1 MQKHPIRLLLTL
13 LSVTV
18 VWVLVLSLLM
28 RANRPFLSPVAQI
41 KQQVSQNI
49 QQLADLTKH
58 QLLPLTER
66 SQSVDS
72 LRRAFLACRV
82 AYKRIESFTEYFF
95 PARSRLVNGPP
106 LPEIEVEENKLF
118 EPEGLQVI
126 EEYLYPTFD
135 PARRAD
141 LVREVKKLS
150 SEVSRYQT
158 LWVATDFTD
167 AHIFDLLR
175 LEVFRIISLGMA
187 GFDTPLCQT
196 AMPEAAVVLTS
207 MRTYLTQFGT
217 DLPEYAALDNQ
228 FQQAA
233 DYLNQHP
240 DFDSFDRAHFITTYA
255 NPMSKQLLTYQ
266 KTLGI
271 EPFKDRRPLRPNA
284 ETLFAANAFDPDAYA
299 ATADA
304 RMNPAKIELG
314 RRLFYD
320 PVLSA
325 NNQRACISCHQPDKA
340 FTDGLVKNKTLTG
353 QGLIGRN
360 TPTLLNAALQAG
372 QFYDLRASSL
382 ENQSFDVVHNVREMD
397 GSLEEV
403 ARKLQVDSSY
413 VALFRKAF
421 PTKNGPIDP
430 FQIQNALASYE
441 RTLLSF
447 DSRFDRYMRGQKT
460 VLSAEEVRGLNL
472 FMGKAKCGICHFM
485 PLFNGTV
492 PPGYTDSESEVIGVP
507 ATIAETEIDP
517 DLGRNAHTKIDALKY
532 AFKTP
537 TLRNVA
543 KTAPYMHNG
552 VYRTLDEVVEF
563 YNKGGGNGLGFNLE
577 NQTLPDDK
585 LNLTPVE
592 KKALVAFMKA
602 L

>member
-1 MQKHPIRLLLTL
+1 MQNNPIRLLLTL
-13 LSVTV
+13 LGVTA
-18 VWVLVLSLLM
+18 VLVILLGM
-28 RANRPFLSPVAQI
+28 IAHFNRPVLSPVEQT
-41 KQQVSQNI
+41 KQQVSRDL
-49 QQLADLTKH
+49 QQLADLTKR
-58 QLLPLTER
+58 QLLPLAEH

-72 LRRAFLACRV
+72 LRRAFLACRS
-82 AYKRIESFTEYFF
+82 AYKRVEPFTEYFF
-95 PARSRLVNGPP
+95 PATSRLVNGPP
-106 LPEIEVEENKLF
+106 LPEVEAEENKLF

-126 EEYLYPTFD
+126 EEHLYPAFD
-135 PARRAD
+135 PAGRAD

-150 SEVSRYQT
+150 SELARYQT
-158 LWVATDFTD
+158 LWEATDFTD

-175 LEVFRIISLGMA
+175 LEVFRIVSLGMA
-187 GFDTPLCQT
+187 GFDTPMCQT
-196 AMPEAAVVLTS
+196 AIPEAAVALTS
-207 MRTYLTQFGT
+207 MRTYLSLFET
-217 DLPEYAALDNQ
+217 DTPGYAALDRQ
-228 FQQAA
+228 LQQAA

-255 NPMSKQLLTYQ
+255 NPLSKQLLTYQ
-266 KTLGI
+266 RALGI
-271 EPFKDRRPLRPNA
+271 EPFKDRRPLRPDA

-299 ATADA
+299 ATVDA

-314 RRLFYD
+314 RRLFAD

-325 NNQRACISCHQPDKA
+325 NNQRACVSCHQPDKA
-340 FTDGLVKNKTLTG
+340 FTDGLTKNKTLTG

-382 ENQSFDVVHNVREMD
+382 ENQSFDVVHNVTEMN
-397 GSLEEV
+397 GSLEQV
-403 ARKLQVDSSY
+403 AKKLRVDPSY
-413 VALFRKAF
+413 VAQFRKAF
-421 PTKNGPIDP
+421 PEKNGAIEP

-441 RTLLSF
+441 RTLVSL

-460 VLSAEEVRGLNL
+460 ALSAEEIHGLNL

-507 ATIAETEIDP
+507 ATTAETEIDP
-517 DLGRNAHTKIDALKY
+517 DLGRYAHTKLDVLKY
-532 AFKTP
+532 SFKTP

-543 KTAPYMHNG
+543 QTAPYMHNG
-552 VYRTLDEVVEF
+552 VYRTLDEVIEF
-563 YNKGGGNGLGFNLE
+563 YNKGGGNGLGFNLAY
-577 NQTLPDDK
+577 QTLPEDK
-585 LNLTPVE
+585 LNLTTTE